1 MPAQRKRPSRQS
13 RVPAGRFERLARF
26 GLLAGEVAIGGLTEA
41 AKRMTGTGTADNS
54 VFVTATNARKLA
66 ERLSNMRGA
75 AMKLGQLLSLEGQDF
90 LPAEVADAL
99 SILRAEG
106 DSMPEAQLRKV
117 LARNYGKQWERRFL
131 TFGMDPIA
139 AASIGQVHHAIAA
152 DGRELALKIQ
162 YPGVDQSIESDVDN
176 MASIL
181 KLSRMLPGK
190 IDISGILAEAKRQ
203 LRQECDYK
211 AEARHLRRYAEMLGD
226 EPGVVIPR
234 VYDDLTTAH
243 ILAMDYVE
251 GAPLDVLA
259 EPGHSQR
266 QRDRVGAILYR
277 ILLRELFELRYM
289 QTDPNFANYLLLPS
303 GDIALLDSARA
314 RATGRAD
321 RRYRRIFRASADG
334 DRRAML
340 EVASSIEMT
349 RRSVGRT
356 RSFYRLRALLAQGR
370 LRLRRVRPA
379 GARARGRHGAD
390 LRQGLHAPAAAGD
403 DLPAPQAGR
412 HLHAV
417 RPHRRARERPRAP
430 AAFREPRIT
439 RIAEIRVI
447 RG

>member
-1 MPAQRKRPSRQS
+1 
-13 RVPAGRFERLARF
+13 VPAGRLERLARF

-181 KLSRMLPGK
+181 KLSRLLPGK
-190 IDISGILAEAKRQ
+190 VDISGIIAEAKRQ

-243 ILAMDYVE
+243 IL
-251 GAPLDVLA
+251 
-259 EPGHSQR
+259 
-266 QRDRVGAILYR
+266 
-277 ILLRELFELRYM
+277 
-289 QTDPNFANYLLLPS
+289 
-303 GDIALLDSARA
+303 
-314 RATGRAD
+314 
-321 RRYRRIFRASADG
+321 
-334 DRRAML
+334 
-340 EVASSIEMT
+340 
-349 RRSVGRT
+349 
-356 RSFYRLRALLAQGR
+356 YRLPDFRSILQTYIWQEY
-370 LRLRRVRPA
+370 
-379 GARARGRHGAD
+379 D
-390 LRQGLHAPAAAGD
+390 LSPEFPTLKRFLSFWEREIEGPLYSVTIAHRKLIKPSDFGNSEVF
-403 DLPAPQAGR
+403 
-412 HLHAV
+412 HLH
-417 RPHRRARERPRAP
+417 
-430 AAFREPRIT
+430 
-439 RIAEIRVI
+439 
-447 RG
+447 